1 MRTMAKKKP
10 VAKRGHGGP
19 PADLRQAMLHA
30 GYMHREDVIKLVER
44 SRNWFD
50 GKGIRSKGDW
60 FVFLCMEDVARALGP
75 ELAEMRGLNEKN
87 GWGTKAA

>member
-1 MRTMAKKKP
+1 MTRKTTKKT
-10 VAKRGHGGP
+10 VKRGRGGP
-19 PADLRQAMLHA
+19 PEDLRQAMLRA
-30 GYMHREDVIKLVER
+30 GYMHREDVIKLVQR

-50 GKGIRSKGDW
+50 GKNIRSKGDW

-75 ELAEMRGLNEKN
+75 ELAEMRGLNAAN